1 MTSNLVC
8 QFRHADA
15 RDVDAALPL
24 ICSSG
29 PQAFDYGFQRCGKS
43 SRDFLRFAFTDG
55 NGFLGYKN
63 HTVATLN
70 GKVVG
75 ILAVYNF
82 STYVRLTL
90 GHLRQLWRFYP
101 TSSLIG
107 LITLGARLQ
116 SIMPPPNQ
124 TTHYV
129 VHFGVAEGLRGSGI
143 GRSLLT
149 YQYKKA
155 QELGRTIYAL
165 DVSVENPRAQSLYE
179 SFGFSVTAENEF
191 SGPRGTVPNTRRMAM
206 PVPAAQAT
214 GYHPPP

>member
-1 MTSNLVC
+1 MTTNSVC
-8 QFRHADA
+8 QFRHAEA

-24 ICSSG
+24 IYSSG
-29 PQAFDYGFQRCGKS
+29 PQAFDYGFQCCGKR

-70 GKVVG
+70 GQVVG
-75 ILAVYNF
+75 IVAVYNL

-90 GHLRQLWRFYP
+90 GHLWQLWRFYP
-101 TSSLIG
+101 APSLID
-107 LITLGARLQ
+107 LVTRGAHIQ
-116 SIMPPPNQ
+116 SIMPSPHQ
-124 TTHYV
+124 STHYV
-129 VHFGVAEGLRGSGI
+129 AHFGVAEGLRGRGI
-143 GRSLLT
+143 GRSLLA

-165 DVSVENPRAQSLYE
+165 DVSAENPRAQALYE
-179 SFGFSVTAENEF
+179 RFGFSVTAENAF

-206 PVPAAQAT
+206 PVQAA
-214 GYHPPP
+214 